1 MRVYDNYCTNAIL
14 IIVTCVLLTFFRLGT
29 SSKSS
34 SVRPIPSSTTDGS
47 PRPLQAADELD
58 SLSGGDGELRHEKA
72 PSLDVDGLVDSDS
85 ACRQRVMRP
94 AK

>member
-1 MRVYDNYCTNAIL
+1 LRVG
-14 IIVTCVLLTFFRLGT
+14 VLTFFRLGT

-34 SVRPIPSSTTDGS
+34 SVKPIPSSTTDGK
-47 PRPLQAADELD
+47 PRPLQAAEELD

-85 ACRQRVMRP
+85 GCWHRIMRP
-94 AK
+94 ERTQKN